1 MSTASSSVP
10 LSYWAR
16 VSELLRKPSF
26 RWFWLGSS
34 TQAIGQATQFLVIGW
49 LVLEVTGSS
58 TELGLVIFLY
68 GVPNVTFLLV
78 AGIVA
83 DRFDRRYVLMVTQ
96 AGVGFIIVALAVLTL
111 IDAVL
116 IWHIYVAAAM
126 LGIVQ
131 SLNMPARMTMVSDL
145 VEQRSILDAVA
156 LQNAAVHAGRMVGP
170 PVAGVI
176 IEVWSLSASL
186 FVIAGCYAVSIICVA
201 KIGRTA
207 RAVKA
212 TSGSVFRNFADGIY
226 YIKNNPV
233 VLTAIVIT
241 CSFGGFGMSHQQVI
255 PAMAKEVLGGG
266 RGWCR
271 TAIFGLG
278 HRFVLG

>member
-1 MSTASSSVP
+1 M
-10 LSYWAR
+10 
-16 VSELLRKPSF
+16 
-26 RWFWLGSS
+26 
-34 TQAIGQATQFLVIGW
+34 IGW

-131 SLNMPARMTMVSDL
+131 SLNMPARMTVVSDL
-145 VEQRSILDAVA
+145 VEQRSILDSVA
-156 LQNAAVHAGRMVGP
+156 LQNTAVHAGRRL
-170 PVAGVI
+170 A
-176 IEVWSLSASL
+176 
-186 FVIAGCYAVSIICVA
+186 
-201 KIGRTA
+201 
-207 RAVKA
+207 
-212 TSGSVFRNFADGIY
+212 
-226 YIKNNPV
+226 
-233 VLTAIVIT
+233 
-241 CSFGGFGMSHQQVI
+241 
-255 PAMAKEVLGGG
+255 
-266 RGWCR
+266 
-271 TAIFGLG
+271 
-278 HRFVLG
+278 HR

>member
-1 MSTASSSVP
+1 M
-10 LSYWAR
+10 
-16 VSELLRKPSF
+16 
-26 RWFWLGSS
+26 
-34 TQAIGQATQFLVIGW
+34 IGW

-68 GVPNVTFLLV
+68 GVPNVTFLFV

-145 VEQRSILDAVA
+145 AEQRSILD
-156 LQNAAVHAGRMVGP
+156 
-170 PVAGVI
+170 
-176 IEVWSLSASL
+176 
-186 FVIAGCYAVSIICVA
+186 
-201 KIGRTA
+201 
-207 RAVKA
+207 
-212 TSGSVFRNFADGIY
+212 
-226 YIKNNPV
+226 
-233 VLTAIVIT
+233 
-241 CSFGGFGMSHQQVI
+241 
-255 PAMAKEVLGGG
+255 
-266 RGWCR
+266 
-271 TAIFGLG
+271 
-278 HRFVLG
+278 